1 MNWPTSAEANA
12 ALRNVYSATAG
23 GLAVAVGLGLTQ
35 GDATAIGNA
44 VHAVGDGAAL
54 IIGGLSV
61 LVPFITA
68 GYAWVSSRPWARLKR
83 MNDDPDVLK
92 VIMKPGTP
100 GAALADQIPG
110 DKVAPAKV

>member
-1 MNWPTSAEANA
+1 MPTSTEVNA
-12 ALRNVYSATAG
+12 ALRNIYSAAAA
-23 GLAVAVGLGLTQ
+23 GLAVAVTLGLSQ

-44 VHAVGDGAAL
+44 VHAIGDGAAM
-54 IIGGLSV
+54 IIAGIGV
-61 LVPFITA
+61 LVPFVSA
-68 GYAWVSSRPWARLKR
+68 AYAWVSSRPWARLKK

-110 DKVAPAKV
+110 DKVAPAKQ